1 MKLYFTYGSDLKEGF
16 VPQVPMTTSILADE
30 SVDEIVG
37 DYVIEKV
44 PDLAAF
50 IDECYRLLRPGSKAI
65 FTAYHFGNTLAW
77 TSPITK
83 RGISETSLNFASK
96 DWRAAAKFSDCIV
109 KADFEVTGAFSV
121 DQESQNRSDEAKTFW
136 IKRYLNVAHQ
146 VIFTLTKK

>member
-1 MKLYFTYGSDLKEGF
+1 MKIYFTFGSDLKEGF

-44 PDLAAF
+44 PDLVAF
-50 IDECYRLLRPGSKAI
+50 IDECYRLLRPGAKATL
-65 FTAYHFGNTLAW
+65 TAYHFANTLAW
-77 TSPITK
+77 TSPLVR

-96 DWRAAAKFSDCIV
+96 DWREASKFSDCFV
-109 KADFEVTGAFSV
+109 KANFEVNGSFAV
-121 DQESQNRSDEAKTFW
+121 DQESQNRSDEAKSFW
-136 IKRYLNVAHQ
+136 VKRYLNVAHQ